1 MDERSWT
8 APGYR
13 HKSRGCPVSFNEVEK
28 LTEEKY
34 TIRKYKRILFY
45 VVILVLLAAFLLGQS
60 IYPSERETVTEE
72 SITYTGTF
80 YRVLADGTK
89 EEIPVPGKCDV
100 PAGEPLVIRSVLP
113 QDYHENTIAI
123 RSSLENVRI
132 YIGGEL
138 RAVYDTEN
146 TRPFGKNSASG
157 YVFCETSG
165 EDAGQ
170 EVRIELQSF
179 TDKYSGVV
187 NTVYCGDKSDI
198 WAYMFH
204 CYFMVTLIACTM
216 LFAGLVVLIISL
228 VLDIIYKTR
237 FDLEYLGWCMLL
249 GAVWMLGESK
259 LRQLFVSNASI
270 LSNMCF
276 FVVMLCPVPILFYI
290 DSVQQGRYRKVY
302 HVAECITCVN
312 FVLCTALQLLNIA
325 DFISTMFLSH
335 LVIAGTFLTIFIT
348 ICRDLIKGT
357 AKHYKLPLIGLVAA
371 MIAVML
377 EVTAVYRV
385 VSLSGIFIATG
396 LVVLL
401 VVTLIQTMDR
411 IRELELARQREA
423 RESLDYLTG
432 LPMRHK
438 GEKLILEKMQEH
450 DGCLG
455 FVDMDNLKKIN
466 DVYGHKAGDRAL
478 RLVGAMLTECME
490 NAVVCRLGGDEF
502 LFYLPEVSE
511 AEMNM
516 RVRSLFDS
524 FRAAKNAA
532 AETSAASLSC
542 GLCMCRQGDNF
553 EEYYIKADKALYY
566 VKQNGKNSYRFY
578 EELEEQQPDA
588 QARKNDLEVIA
599 GALLESGSYTG
610 ALDLDYREFARLYQY
625 VSSLGER
632 YWHRCYLVL
641 VTMDAKSDQTMY
653 IDHIDKAMECMEKA
667 IRQNIRKNDI
677 CTRYSSLQHLI
688 ILVEAEES
696 YIPDIL
702 QRIFMNYYDAYGRND
717 FLPQYEYRKMTQ
729 ASDGIPGK
737 TEDED

>member
-1 MDERSWT
+1 MQ
-8 APGYR
+8 P
-13 HKSRGCPVSFNEVEK
+13 F
-28 LTEEKY
+28 
-34 TIRKYKRILFY
+34 
-45 VVILVLLAAFLLGQS
+45 LGQR
-60 IYPSERETVTEE
+60 IYPSERDTVTEE
-72 SITYTGTF
+72 SITFTGTF
-80 YRVLADGTK
+80 YRVLADGTE
-89 EEIPVPGKCDV
+89 EEIPVPGRCDV
-100 PAGEPLVIRSVLP
+100 PAGELLVIRSVLP
-113 QDYHENTIAI
+113 QDYKENTIAI

-138 RAVYDTEN
+138 RTVYDTEN
-146 TRPFGKNSASG
+146 TRPFGKNSASR

-165 EDAGQ
+165 EDAGK

-179 TDKYSGVV
+179 THKYSGVV
-187 NTVYCGDKSDI
+187 NTVYCGDKLDI

-228 VLDIIYKTR
+228 VLDIVYKTR
-237 FDLEYLGWCMLL
+237 FDLEYLGWCMIL

-276 FVVMLCPVPILFYI
+276 FVVMICPIPILFYI

-302 HVAECITCVN
+302 HVAECTTCVN
-312 FVLCTALQLLNIA
+312 LVLCTALQVLNIA

-335 LVIAGTFLTIFIT
+335 MVIAGTFLTVFIT
-348 ICRDLIKGT
+348 ICRDLIQGT
-357 AKHYKLPLIGLVAA
+357 AKHYKLPLI
-371 MIAVML
+371 
-377 EVTAVYRV
+377 
-385 VSLSGIFIATG
+385 G

-438 GEKLILEKMQEH
+438 GEALILEKMQKQG
-450 DGCLG
+450 GCLG

-478 RLVGAMLTECME
+478 RLVGEVLTECME

-511 AEMNM
+511 AEINM
-516 RVRSLFDS
+516 RVRKLFDS

-566 VKQNGKNSYRFY
+566 VKQNGKNNYRFY
-578 EELEEQQPDA
+578 EELEERQPD
-588 QARKNDLEVIA
+588 DTE
-599 GALLESGSYTG
+599 
-610 ALDLDYREFARLYQY
+610 
-625 VSSLGER
+625 
-632 YWHRCYLVL
+632 
-641 VTMDAKSDQTMY
+641 
-653 IDHIDKAMECMEKA
+653 
-667 IRQNIRKNDI
+667 IRWN
-677 CTRYSSLQHLI
+677 
-688 ILVEAEES
+688 
-696 YIPDIL
+696 
-702 QRIFMNYYDAYGRND
+702 
-717 FLPQYEYRKMTQ
+717 
-729 ASDGIPGK
+729 PGQSA
-737 TEDED
+737 

>member
-1 MDERSWT
+1 M
-8 APGYR
+8 
-13 HKSRGCPVSFNEVEK
+13 
-28 LTEEKY
+28 TE
-34 TIRKYKRILFY
+34 
-45 VVILVLLAAFLLGQS
+45 
-60 IYPSERETVTEE
+60 
-72 SITYTGTF
+72 
-80 YRVLADGTK
+80 D
-89 EEIPVPGKCDV
+89 PVPGKCDV
-100 PAGEPLVIRSVLP
+100 PAGELLVIRSVLP
-113 QDYHENTIAI
+113 QDYKENTIAI

-138 RAVYDTEN
+138 RTVYDTEN

-187 NTVYCGDKSDI
+187 NTVYCGDKLDI
-198 WAYMFH
+198 WAYIFH

-228 VLDIIYKTR
+228 VLDIVYKTR
-237 FDLEYLGWCMLL
+237 FDLEYLGWCMLF

-259 LRQLFVSNASI
+259 LRQLFASNASI

-276 FVVMLCPVPILFYI
+276 FVVMICPIPILFYV

-312 FVLCTALQLLNIA
+312 FVLCTALQVLNIA

-335 LVIAGTFLTIFIT
+335 MVIAGTFLTVFIT
-348 ICRDLIKGT
+348 ICRDLIQGT

-411 IRELELARQREA
+411 IRELELARQREE

-432 LPMRHK
+432 LPLRHK
-438 GEKLILEKMQEH
+438 GEALILEKMQKQG
-450 DGCLG
+450 GCLG

-466 DVYGHKAGDRAL
+466 DVYGHQEGDRAL
-478 RLVGAMLTECME
+478 RLVGEVLTECME

-511 AEMNM
+511 AEMDM
-516 RVRSLFDS
+516 RVRKLFDS
-524 FRAAKNAA
+524 FRVAKNAA

-566 VKQNGKNSYRFY
+566 VKQNGKNNYRFY
-578 EELEEQQPDA
+578 EELEEQ
-588 QARKNDLEVIA
+588 
-599 GALLESGSYTG
+599 
-610 ALDLDYREFARLYQY
+610 
-625 VSSLGER
+625 
-632 YWHRCYLVL
+632 
-641 VTMDAKSDQTMY
+641 
-653 IDHIDKAMECMEKA
+653 
-667 IRQNIRKNDI
+667 
-677 CTRYSSLQHLI
+677 
-688 ILVEAEES
+688 
-696 YIPDIL
+696 
-702 QRIFMNYYDAYGRND
+702 
-717 FLPQYEYRKMTQ
+717 
-729 ASDGIPGK
+729 
-737 TEDED
+737 

>member
-113 QDYHENTIAI
+113 QDYKENTIAI

-228 VLDIIYKTR
+228 VLDIVYKTR
-237 FDLEYLGWCMLL
+237 FDLEYLGWCMIL

-276 FVVMLCPVPILFYI
+276 FVVMLCPVPIMFYI

-335 LVIAGTFLTIFIT
+335 MVIAGTFLTIFIT
-348 ICRDLIKGT
+348 ICRDLIQGT

-502 LFYLPEVSE
+502 LFYLPAVSE
-511 AEMNM
+511 AEINM
-516 RVRSLFDS
+516 RVRKLFDS

-542 GLCMCRQGDNF
+542 GLCMCRQGGNF

-578 EELEEQQPDA
+578 EELEEQQLDT

-632 YWHRCYLVL
+632 YRHRCYLVL

>member
-1 MDERSWT
+1 
-8 APGYR
+8 
-13 HKSRGCPVSFNEVEK
+13 
-28 LTEEKY
+28 
-34 TIRKYKRILFY
+34 
-45 VVILVLLAAFLLGQS
+45 
-60 IYPSERETVTEE
+60 
-72 SITYTGTF
+72 
-80 YRVLADGTK
+80 
-89 EEIPVPGKCDV
+89 
-100 PAGEPLVIRSVLP
+100 
-113 QDYHENTIAI
+113 
-123 RSSLENVRI
+123 
-132 YIGGEL
+132 
-138 RAVYDTEN
+138 
-146 TRPFGKNSASG
+146 
-157 YVFCETSG
+157 
-165 EDAGQ
+165 
-170 EVRIELQSF
+170 
-179 TDKYSGVV
+179 
-187 NTVYCGDKSDI
+187 
-198 WAYMFH
+198 
-204 CYFMVTLIACTM
+204 
-216 LFAGLVVLIISL
+216 
-228 VLDIIYKTR
+228 
-237 FDLEYLGWCMLL
+237 
-249 GAVWMLGESK
+249 
-259 LRQLFVSNASI
+259 
-270 LSNMCF
+270 
-276 FVVMLCPVPILFYI
+276 
-290 DSVQQGRYRKVY
+290 
-302 HVAECITCVN
+302 
-312 FVLCTALQLLNIA
+312 
-325 DFISTMFLSH
+325 
-335 LVIAGTFLTIFIT
+335 
-348 ICRDLIKGT
+348 
-357 AKHYKLPLIGLVAA
+357 
-371 MIAVML
+371 
-377 EVTAVYRV
+377 
-385 VSLSGIFIATG
+385 
-396 LVVLL
+396 
-401 VVTLIQTMDR
+401 
-411 IRELELARQREA
+411 
-423 RESLDYLTG
+423 
-432 LPMRHK
+432 MRHK

-466 DVYGHKAGDRAL
+466 DVYGHKAGDHAL
-478 RLVGAMLTECME
+478 RLVGATLTECMK

-511 AEMNM
+511 AEMNT

>member
-1 MDERSWT
+1 MKDHGLHLDIGIKAES
-8 APGYR
+8 
-13 HKSRGCPVSFNEVEK
+13 SPVSFNEVEK

-187 NTVYCGDKSDI
+187 NTVYCGGKSDI

-204 CYFMVTLIACTM
+204 CYFMVTLIACAM

-276 FVVMLCPVPILFYI
+276 FVVMLCPVPIMFYI
-290 DSVQQGRYRKVY
+290 DSVQQGRYRKAY

-348 ICRDLIKGT
+348 ICRDLIQGT

-371 MIAVML
+371 MIAVLL

-502 LFYLPEVSE
+502 LFYLPAVSE
-511 AEMNM
+511 AEINM
-516 RVRSLFDS
+516 RVRKLFDS

-542 GLCMCRQGDNF
+542 GLCMCRQGGNF

-578 EELEEQQPDA
+578 EELEEQQLDT

-632 YWHRCYLVL
+632 YRHRCYLVL

-717 FLPQYEYRKMTQ
+717 FLPRYEYRKMTQ

>member
-1 MDERSWT
+1 M
-8 APGYR
+8 
-13 HKSRGCPVSFNEVEK
+13 
-28 LTEEKY
+28 
-34 TIRKYKRILFY
+34 I
-45 VVILVLLAAFLLGQS
+45 
-60 IYPSERETVTEE
+60 
-72 SITYTGTF
+72 
-80 YRVLADGTK
+80 
-89 EEIPVPGKCDV
+89 
-100 PAGEPLVIRSVLP
+100 
-113 QDYHENTIAI
+113 
-123 RSSLENVRI
+123 
-132 YIGGEL
+132 
-138 RAVYDTEN
+138 
-146 TRPFGKNSASG
+146 
-157 YVFCETSG
+157 
-165 EDAGQ
+165 
-170 EVRIELQSF
+170 
-179 TDKYSGVV
+179 
-187 NTVYCGDKSDI
+187 
-198 WAYMFH
+198 
-204 CYFMVTLIACTM
+204 
-216 LFAGLVVLIISL
+216 
-228 VLDIIYKTR
+228 
-237 FDLEYLGWCMLL
+237 L

-276 FVVMLCPVPILFYI
+276 FVVMLCPVPIMFYI

-302 HVAECITCVN
+302 HAAECITCVN

-438 GEKLILEKMQEH
+438 GEKLILEKMQKH

-502 LFYLPEVSE
+502 LFYLPEASE
-511 AEMNM
+511 AEMSM
-516 RVRSLFDS
+516 RIRKLFDS
-524 FRAAKNAA
+524 FGAAKNVT
-532 AETSAASLSC
+532 AETSPASLSC
-542 GLCMCRQGDNF
+542 GLCMCRQGGNF

-625 VSSLGER
+625 ASSLGER
-632 YWHRCYLVL
+632 YRHRCYLVL

-717 FLPQYEYRKMTQ
+717 FLPRYEYRKMTQ

>member
-1 MDERSWT
+1 MRL
-8 APGYR
+8 
-13 HKSRGCPVSFNEVEK
+13 KK

-45 VVILVLLAAFLLGQS
+45 AVILVLLAAFVLGQR
-60 IYPSERETVTEE
+60 IYPSERDTVTEE
-72 SITYTGTF
+72 SITFTGTF
-80 YRVLADGTK
+80 YRVLADGTE

-100 PAGEPLVIRSVLP
+100 PAGELLVIRSVLP
-113 QDYHENTIAI
+113 QDYKENTIAI

-138 RAVYDTEN
+138 RTVYDTEN
-146 TRPFGKNSASG
+146 TRPFGKNSASR

-165 EDAGQ
+165 EDAGK

-179 TDKYSGVV
+179 THKYSGVV
-187 NTVYCGDKSDI
+187 NTVYCGDKLDI

-228 VLDIIYKTR
+228 VLDIVYKTR
-237 FDLEYLGWCMLL
+237 FDLEYLGWCMIL

-276 FVVMLCPVPILFYI
+276 FVVMICPIPILFYI

-302 HVAECITCVN
+302 HVAECTTCVN
-312 FVLCTALQLLNIA
+312 LVLCTALQVLNIA

-502 LFYLPEVSE
+502 LFYLPAASE
-511 AEMNM
+511 AEMSM
-516 RVRSLFDS
+516 RIRKLFDS
-524 FRAAKNAA
+524 FGAAKNVT
-532 AETSAASLSC
+532 AETSPASLSC
-542 GLCMCRQGDNF
+542 GLCMCRQGGNF

-632 YWHRCYLVL
+632 YRHRCYLVL

-717 FLPQYEYRKMTQ
+717 FLPRYEYRKMTQ

>member
-80 YRVLADGTK
+80 YRVLADGTE
-89 EEIPVPGKCDV
+89 EEIPVPGRCDV
-100 PAGEPLVIRSVLP
+100 SAGELLVIRSVLP

-123 RSSLENVRI
+123 RSSMENVRI

-138 RAVYDTEN
+138 RTVYDTEN
-146 TRPFGKNSASG
+146 TRPFGKNSASR

-170 EVRIELQSF
+170 EVRIELQCF
-179 TDKYSGVV
+179 TKKYSGVV
-187 NTVYCGDKSDI
+187 NAVYCGDKSDI
-198 WAYMFH
+198 WAYIFH
-204 CYFMVTLIACTM
+204 CYFMVTLIACAM

-237 FDLEYLGWCMLL
+237 FDLEYLGWCMIL

-276 FVVMLCPVPILFYI
+276 FVVMICPLPILFYI

-312 FVLCTALQLLNIA
+312 FVLCTALQVLNIA

-335 LVIAGTFLTIFIT
+335 MVIAGTFLTIFIT
-348 ICRDLIKGT
+348 ICRDLIQGT

-502 LFYLPEVSE
+502 LFYLPAASE
-511 AEMNM
+511 AEMSM
-516 RVRSLFDS
+516 RIRKLFDS
-524 FRAAKNAA
+524 FGAAKNVT
-532 AETSAASLSC
+532 AETSPASLSC
-542 GLCMCRQGDNF
+542 GLCMCKQGGNF

-632 YWHRCYLVL
+632 YRHRCYLVL

-717 FLPQYEYRKMTQ
+717 FLPRYEYRKMTQ
-729 ASDGIPGK
+729 ASDGISC
-737 TEDED
+737 DQNDIQ

>member
-8 APGYR
+8 TPGYR

-204 CYFMVTLIACTM
+204 CYFMVTLIACAM

-511 AEMNM
+511 AEMNT

-578 EELEEQQPDA
+578 EELEEQQLDA

-717 FLPQYEYRKMTQ
+717 FLPRYEYRKMTQ
-729 ASDGIPGK
+729 ASDGISC
-737 TEDED
+737 DQNDIQ

>member
-1 MDERSWT
+1 MRL
-8 APGYR
+8 
-13 HKSRGCPVSFNEVEK
+13 KK

-45 VVILVLLAAFLLGQS
+45 VVILVLLAAFVLGQR
-60 IYPSERETVTEE
+60 IYPSERDTVTEE
-72 SITYTGTF
+72 SITFTGTF
-80 YRVLADGTK
+80 YRVLADGTE

-100 PAGEPLVIRSVLP
+100 PAGELLVIRSVLP
-113 QDYHENTIAI
+113 QDYKENTIAI

-138 RAVYDTEN
+138 RTVYDTEN
-146 TRPFGKNSASG
+146 TRPFGKNSASR

-165 EDAGQ
+165 EDAGK

-179 TDKYSGVV
+179 THKYSGVV
-187 NTVYCGDKSDI
+187 NTVYCGDKLDI

-228 VLDIIYKTR
+228 VLDIVYKTR
-237 FDLEYLGWCMLL
+237 FDLEYLGWCMIL

-276 FVVMLCPVPILFYI
+276 FVVMICPIPILFYI

-302 HVAECITCVN
+302 HVAECTTCVN
-312 FVLCTALQLLNIA
+312 LVLCTALQVLNIA

-502 LFYLPEVSE
+502 LFYLPAASE
-511 AEMNM
+511 AEMSM
-516 RVRSLFDS
+516 RIRKLFDS
-524 FRAAKNAA
+524 FGAAKNVT
-532 AETSAASLSC
+532 AETSPASLSC
-542 GLCMCRQGDNF
+542 GLCMCRQGGNF

-632 YWHRCYLVL
+632 YRHRCYLVL

-717 FLPQYEYRKMTQ
+717 FLPRYEYRKMTQ
-729 ASDGIPGK
+729 ASDGISCDTGCFVP
-737 TEDED
+737 

>member
-1 MDERSWT
+1 MRL
-8 APGYR
+8 
-13 HKSRGCPVSFNEVEK
+13 KK

-45 VVILVLLAAFLLGQS
+45 VVILVLLAAFVLGQR
-60 IYPSERETVTEE
+60 IYPSERDTVTEE
-72 SITYTGTF
+72 SITFTGTF
-80 YRVLADGTK
+80 YRVLADGTE

-100 PAGEPLVIRSVLP
+100 PAGELLVIRSVLP
-113 QDYHENTIAI
+113 QDYKENTIAI

-138 RAVYDTEN
+138 RTVYDTEN
-146 TRPFGKNSASG
+146 TRPFGKNSASR

-165 EDAGQ
+165 EDAGK

-179 TDKYSGVV
+179 THKYSGVV
-187 NTVYCGDKSDI
+187 NTVYCGDKLDI

-228 VLDIIYKTR
+228 VLDIVYKTR
-237 FDLEYLGWCMLL
+237 FDLEYLGWCMIL

-276 FVVMLCPVPILFYI
+276 FVVMICPIPILFYI

-302 HVAECITCVN
+302 HVAECTTCVN
-312 FVLCTALQLLNIA
+312 LVLCTALQVLNIA

-335 LVIAGTFLTIFIT
+335 MVIAGTFLTVFIT
-348 ICRDLIKGT
+348 ICRDLIQGT

-502 LFYLPEVSE
+502 LFYLPAASE
-511 AEMNM
+511 AEMSM
-516 RVRSLFDS
+516 RIRKLFDS
-524 FRAAKNAA
+524 FGAAKNVT
-532 AETSAASLSC
+532 AETSPASLSC
-542 GLCMCRQGDNF
+542 GLCMCRQGGNF

-632 YWHRCYLVL
+632 YRHRCYLVL

-717 FLPQYEYRKMTQ
+717 FLPRYEYRKMTQ

>member
-1 MDERSWT
+1 M
-8 APGYR
+8 
-13 HKSRGCPVSFNEVEK
+13 
-28 LTEEKY
+28 TEEKY
-34 TIRKYKRILFY
+34 TIHKYKRILFY
-45 VVILVLLAAFLLGQS
+45 VVVFVLLAAFLLGQR
-60 IYPSERETVTEE
+60 IYPSEKETVTEE
-72 SITYTGTF
+72 SITFTGTF
-80 YRVLADGTK
+80 YRELADGTE
-89 EEIPVPGKCDV
+89 EEIRIPGRCDV
-100 PAGEPLVIRSVLP
+100 PAGELLVIRSVLP
-113 QDYHENTIAI
+113 QDYNENTIAI
-123 RSSLENVRI
+123 RSSMENVRI
-132 YIGGEL
+132 YIGGKL
-138 RAVYDTEN
+138 RTVYDTEN
-146 TRPFGKNSASG
+146 TRPFGKNSASR

-179 TDKYSGVV
+179 TKKYSGVV
-187 NTVYCGDKSDI
+187 NTVYCGDKADI

-204 CYFMVTLIACTM
+204 RYFMVTLIACTM

-237 FDLEYLGWCMLL
+237 FDLEYLGWCMIL

-259 LRQLFVSNASI
+259 LRQLFISNASI

-276 FVVMLCPVPILFYI
+276 FAVMICPVPILFYI

-312 FVLCTALQLLNIA
+312 FVICTALQVLNIA

-385 VSLSGIFIATG
+385 VSLSGIFIAIG

-438 GEKLILEKMQEH
+438 GEALILEKMQKH

-502 LFYLPEVSE
+502 LFYLPEASE
-511 AEMNM
+511 TEMNTRM
-516 RVRSLFDS
+516 RKLFDS
-524 FRAAKNAA
+524 FGAVKNAA
-532 AETSAASLSC
+532 VETSPASLSC

-553 EEYYIKADKALYY
+553 EECYIKADKALYY

-578 EELEEQQPDA
+578 EELEEQQTDA

-632 YWHRCYLVL
+632 YRHRCYLVL

-667 IRQNIRKNDI
+667 IQQNIRKNDI

-702 QRIFMNYYDAYGRND
+702 QRIFTNYYDAYGRQD
-717 FLPQYEYRKMTQ
+717 FNPRYEYRKMTQ
-729 ASDGIPGK
+729 ASDGISC
-737 TEDED
+737 DQHDIQ

>member
-1 MDERSWT
+1 M
-8 APGYR
+8 
-13 HKSRGCPVSFNEVEK
+13 
-28 LTEEKY
+28 TEEKY

-45 VVILVLLAAFLLGQS
+45 VVICVLLAAFLLGQY
-60 IYPSERETVTEE
+60 IYPSEREPVTEE

-80 YRVLADGTK
+80 YRVLADGT
-89 EEIPVPGKCDV
+89 EEELRIPGRCDV
-100 PAGEPLVIRSVLP
+100 PAGELLVIRSVLP
-113 QDYHENTIAI
+113 QDYKENTIAI

-138 RAVYDTEN
+138 RTVYDTEN
-146 TRPFGKNSASG
+146 TRPFGKNSASR

-165 EDAGQ
+165 EDAGK

-179 TDKYSGVV
+179 THKYSGVV
-187 NTVYCGDKSDI
+187 NTVYCGDKLDI

-228 VLDIIYKTR
+228 VLDIVYKTR
-237 FDLEYLGWCMLL
+237 FDLEYLGWCMIL

-259 LRQLFVSNASI
+259 LRQLFVPNASI

-302 HVAECITCVN
+302 RVAGCITYVN

-385 VSLSGIFIATG
+385 VSLSGIFIANG

-401 VVTLIQTMDR
+401 VVTLIQTMDH

-438 GEKLILEKMQEH
+438 GEALILEKMQKQ

-502 LFYLPEVSE
+502 LFYLPEASE
-511 AEMNM
+511 AEMAM
-516 RVRSLFDS
+516 RIRKLFDS
-524 FRAAKNAA
+524 FGAAKNVT
-532 AETSAASLSC
+532 AETSPASLSC
-542 GLCMCRQGDNF
+542 GLCMCRQGGNF

-632 YWHRCYLVL
+632 YRHRCYLVL
-641 VTMDAKSDQTMY
+641 VTMVAKSDRTMY

-688 ILVEAEES
+688 ILVQADES

-702 QRIFMNYYDAYGRND
+702 QRIFTNYYDAYDRND
-717 FLPQYEYRKMTQ
+717 FLPRYEYRKMTQ
-729 ASDGIPGK
+729 ASDGISCDNGCFVP
-737 TEDED
+737 

>member
-237 FDLEYLGWCMLL
+237 FDLEYLGWCILL

-276 FVVMLCPVPILFYI
+276 FVVMLCPVPIMFYI

-312 FVLCTALQLLNIA
+312 FVLCTALQVLNIA

-348 ICRDLIKGT
+348 ICRDLIQGT

-502 LFYLPEVSE
+502 LFYLPAASE
-511 AEMNM
+511 AEMSM
-516 RVRSLFDS
+516 RIRKLFDS

-542 GLCMCRQGDNF
+542 GLCMCRQGGNF

-578 EELEEQQPDA
+578 EELEEQQLDT

-632 YWHRCYLVL
+632 YRHRCYLVL